1 MFNNI
6 VLKNIYIKNIK
17 YFIIKYVVLIKK
29 IKINQNFRILW
40 K

>member
-6 VLKNIYIKNIK
+6 GLKNIYIKNIK

-29 IKINQNFRILW
+29 IKINQNFRIL
-40 K
+40 

>member
-6 VLKNIYIKNIK
+6 GLKNIYIKNIK